1 MAREKKG
8 QMATEFFAY
17 SAIFLLALM
26 AISVGISLVERIE
39 LEGRNAAVAREKVM
53 RIANVIALVG
63 SGEEGFSYR
72 MNLGG
77 DINGIPYRVEVG
89 EGTVRLTVLDG
100 RNTTYPYP
108 TYSGKIVKSGCI
120 SSEHGL
126 HVIDVNKELL
136 VMNDGKSVVLWQEC

>member
-1 MAREKKG
+1 VAKG
-8 QMATEFFAY
+8 QIAMEFFAY

-26 AISVGISLVERIE
+26 VISVGVGLVERIE

-63 SGEEGFSYR
+63 SGEEGFSYG
-72 MNLGG
+72 MNLGS

-108 TYSGKIVKSGCI
+108 TYSGAMVKSGCI
-120 SSEHGL
+120 STEQGL
-126 HVIDVNKELL
+126 YVIDVNKDLL
-136 VMNDGKSVVLWQEC
+136 IMNDGKAVVLWQEC